1 MQRSEEFVD
10 GEPAENEVVEDE
22 REPSPEQLNGYT
34 AALVLDRPCLVNCRG
49 SCTTNAD
56 ALP

>member
-1 MQRSEEFVD
+1 MQRSPEFVED
-10 GEPAENEVVEDE
+10 EPAGNEVVEDE
-22 REPSPEQLNGYT
+22 LEPSSGEFNRYM
-34 AALVLDRPCLVNCRG
+34 AELVLDRPCLVNCRG